1 MRNACAADAQLG
13 TAGPALTVMTRDF
26 VTVVSG
32 VPRSGTAL
40 MMQMLAAGGFPLLT
54 DGLREPDEDN
64 PRGYFEYEATKRSRR
79 DTGWVA
85 GAVGRAVKVVHALAP
100 LLPDDHEYRV
110 ILMRRPLEQ
119 VVASQQAV
127 LERFGG
133 LEEALPG
140 TRLIEIFAAQLADVE
155 RWAETRTST
164 RLLPVDYEV
173 AIRTPEAVAAEVA
186 RFLGGELDEGAMA
199 AAVEPSLWHQRG

>member
-13 TAGPALTVMTRDF
+13 ATDPALAAMTRDF

-40 MMQMLAAGGFPLLT
+40 MMQMLAAGGLPLLS
-54 DGLREPDEDN
+54 DGVREPDADN
-64 PRGYFEYEATKRSRR
+64 PRGYFEYEAAKRTRR

-85 GAVGRAVKVVHALAP
+85 DAVGRAVKVVHALAP

-119 VVASQQAV
+119 VVASQRAV

-133 LEEALPG
+133 LEEGLPNAH
-140 TRLIEIFAAQLADVE
+140 LIEIFAAQLAEVE
-155 RWAETRTST
+155 RWAHADPNT
-164 RLLPVDYEV
+164 RLLCVDYEA
-173 AIRTPEAVAAEVA
+173 AIRTPERVAAEVA
-186 RFLGGELDEGAMA
+186 RFLGGELDEVAMA